1 MSFSIRSVHLLC
13 WGLLVHLAIP
23 AFALRYC
30 CLIHIFGAFSCALR
44 SPFLRLVYCFNSFSA
59 RCRSVSLGR
68 VARSFASD
76 VFAVGISCRSSGF
89 SWPFTRSDLPRDD
102 VAPGL
107 RWRLLSSFGC
117 YWPFTISASRAGLF
131 APASRDVFVVIRAS
145 PAARGEGAAALS
157 TGPFRLCGSW

>member
-1 MSFSIRSVHLLC
+1 MLLNKIVIFAQFARLC
-13 WGLLVHLAIP
+13 HIHNIKIICLRLSHELLDPQCASSLLGPSRASCDP
-23 AFALRYC
+23 RFRFTLLL
-30 CLIHIFGAFSCALR
+30 LIHILGAFSCALR

-117 YWPFTISASRAGLF
+117 YWPFTISDS
-131 APASRDVFVVIRAS
+131 
-145 PAARGEGAAALS
+145 
-157 TGPFRLCGSW
+157 